1 MPSLL
6 QDISNKQ
13 NVKKYQM
20 RIICICPKS
29 WAWQGVEKLNSKM
42 ASLRVLGEGSANA
55 LPRPVRVSTISTAKI
70 FFTFEKILRF
80 SVVALL

>member
-1 MPSLL
+1 MQKKSFANKTPSLS

-20 RIICICPKS
+20 RIIFIFTRS

-42 ASLRVLGEGSANA
+42 ASLRILGVGGADALTPPVLIFLMSAGKN
-55 LPRPVRVSTISTAKI
+55 
-70 FFTFEKILRF
+70 FFNFPQ
-80 SVVALL
+80 